1 MCPDLRIGKANLVA
15 LVAALFASADARAIL
30 IADGF
35 SYAGSNGFAGSSA
48 LAHDYG
54 NYPWFKAVGSI
65 RIYEGAESFTGTG
78 TLLNSEWVLT
88 AGHNWNS
95 QAVTGLQF
103 ILGGVTHAAS
113 LGSWVQHPLWT
124 NAPTPLPNEDV
135 GPSQGW
141 DVALFRLAAPVTE
154 TIVFPQ
160 LYTGTDELG
169 KTGIT
174 LGAGIIGTG
183 TQRTGDTSNQSLDVY
198 ASMNVVDRTTAQT
211 NSGYSGGLIVTDF
224 DGTNNPLQN
233 TLGDGYNGSGSPW
246 VWDTSTSTITSL
258 DPAGSIAGTNSA
270 IAQLVVGGDIV
281 EGGTAPGDSGG
292 PTFIQDGAEWK
303 LAGITSWGLNPWD
316 SLYVGGSGLD
326 GLYGDVSYMTRV
338 SQVAPWIAGIIPE
351 PSTYALLV
359 MTGAVALW
367 WAARKRGEACHGRK
381 DPERERPGS

>member
-1 MCPDLRIGKANLVA
+1 MLPALRMSIKANLVA
-15 LVAALFASADARAIL
+15 LVAALLAPTDARAIL

-48 LAHDYG
+48 LAQDYV

-65 RIYEGAESFTGTG
+65 RIYEGSESFTATG

-95 QAVTGLQF
+95 LAVTGLEF
-103 ILGGVTHAAS
+103 ILGGVAHAAS
-113 LGSWVQHPLWT
+113 MGSLVQHPLWT
-124 NAPTPLPNEDV
+124 SAPTPLLNEDV

-141 DVALFRLAAPVTE
+141 DVALFRLAAPITE
-154 TIVFPQ
+154 AIVFPQ
-160 LYTGTDELG
+160 LYTGSDELG

-183 TQRTGDTSNQSLDVY
+183 TQPTDGSSNPSLTVY

-224 DGTNNPLQN
+224 DGTNNPQQN
-233 TLGDGYNGSGSPW
+233 TLGDGYDGSGSPW
-246 VWDTSTSTITSL
+246 VWGTSTNIITSL

-270 IAQLVVGGDIV
+270 IAQLVMGSDIV

-292 PTFIQDGAEWK
+292 PTFIQDGDEWK

-316 SLYVGGSGLD
+316 GLSNGTSGLD

-338 SQVAPWIAGIIPE
+338 SQVAPWVLSVVPE

-359 MTGAVALW
+359 LTGASALW
-367 WAARKRGEACHGRK
+367 WVRKR
-381 DPERERPGS
+381 P